1 MRFLK
6 LLNFEISRFIKIY
19 VSLLVLTVVVQFAG
33 VLILSNKIVNNAEKI
48 MKEEMI
54 SLQQYLQNYGKT
66 NFSSIM
72 ESLWFLAPIMISAAA
87 LLLYLFLIWYREWT
101 GKNTFI
107 YRLLMLPAS
116 RMNIYFTKALTI
128 LLMVLGLVALQ
139 LAILPLEISFF
150 KAIVPAD
157 YRVNLDMKT
166 LIYSNPA
173 TMILIPPTFMQF
185 LLHYGGGIMAVFVLF
200 TAILLERSFRIKGII
215 LGVIYCAGALALIVL
230 PLFYAVMK
238 GEMLLYPSELLLLEV
253 LLGLIVCGISI
264 WMSAR
269 LLNKRVSV

>member
-1 MRFLK
+1 MSFLK

-19 VSLLVLTVVVQFAG
+19 VSLLVLTVVVQFSG
-33 VLILSNKIVNNAEKI
+33 VLILSNKIVNNAEGI

-66 NFSSIM
+66 DFSSIM
-72 ESLWFLAPIMISAAA
+72 GSLWFLTPIMISAAA

-116 RMNIYFTKALTI
+116 RMNIYFTKAMTI

-139 LAILPLEISFF
+139 LAILPLEISMF

-157 YRVNLDMKT
+157 YRVDLEMKI

-185 LLHYGGGIMAVFVLF
+185 LLHYSGGIMAVFVLF

-215 LGVIYCAGALALIVL
+215 LGVLYCAGALALIVL
-230 PLFYAVMK
+230 PLFYAVIK
-238 GEMLLYPSELLLLEV
+238 GEMLLYPSEVLLLEV
-253 LLGLIVCGISI
+253 VLGLLVCGISI